1 MKNLA
6 IYFSEPGPMDYPFNV
21 GYPNYWKI
29 YQDIIR
35 DVEKNNIGV
44 YIVRGLKS
52 YEGEG
57 IFSHGWQVK
66 NGELITINE
75 KIRVDLI
82 FHRGSQETVLAT
94 SDCPVINHPD
104 LERFTDDKIKVANFF
119 SDISPKTKAI
129 NSYKEFQEI
138 IHEWKVDLEE
148 KIVIKKNFLYGGH
161 GVHIL
166 PLQEVVESLY
176 EDWQDI
182 LVQEFIDSSVG
193 ISGIVEG
200 LHDIRITSI
209 NGEPVF
215 TYVRIPASG
224 SFLANLAQGGKV
236 ITVSLDM
243 LPSSLLEKVSL
254 INTQLAQYK
263 PSIIAADF
271 VNSKHGFKLVEINSR
286 PGVRD
291 PDFSLEDKKVH
302 DKTVQ
307 MLVDA
312 LA

>member
-1 MKNLA
+1 MKKLA

-21 GYPNYWKI
+21 TYPHYWKI

-35 DVEKNNIGV
+35 DIEKNNISV
-44 YIVRGLKS
+44 YIVRGLES
-52 YEGEG
+52 YKGGG

-75 KIRVDLI
+75 KIKADLI
-82 FHRGSQETVLAT
+82 FHRGSQETILAT
-94 SDCPVINHPD
+94 HDCPVINHPD

-129 NSYKEFQEI
+129 NSYKEFKEI
-138 IHEWKVDLEE
+138 INEWRVSPEE

-161 GVHIL
+161 GINIL
-166 PLQEVVESLY
+166 PLQEVRDSLY
-176 EDWQDI
+176 EDWQGI
-182 LVQEFIDSSVG
+182 LVQEFIDSSAG
-193 ISGIVEG
+193 IPGIVEG

-215 TYVRIPASG
+215 TYVRTPASG

-236 ITVSLDM
+236 VKVSLDM
-243 LPSSLLEKVSL
+243 LPPSLLEKVSF
-254 INTQLAQYK
+254 INKQLAQYK

-271 VNSKHGFKLVEINSR
+271 VNSKHGFRLIEINSR

-291 PDFSLEDKKVH
+291 PDFSPEDKKVH